1 MSRRDPCF
9 LLTGENRYIYFT
21 IIMHKVISIVL
32 PTYNEKDTISLLVE
46 EILRRISS
54 DSEIIV
60 VDDDSPDGTGDIVE
74 KIGRTDHRVRLLR
87 RKERGLTSALRAGI
101 ESARYDTV
109 IWLDADFAHPP
120 EVIPDLIDIPDDFDI
135 VVASRYI
142 TGGRDGR
149 DSAIRRIA
157 SMALNRIGRW
167 WVRSSVRDLS
177 SGFVRARKEVL
188 MDLDFR
194 GTYGDYCIDFLVRA
208 EKKGYRIMEIPYT
221 NSERE
226 EGYSKTTANPLIFLC
241 YVLLYLKTIMKL
253 RNRKYE

>member
-1 MSRRDPCF
+1 M
-9 LLTGENRYIYFT
+9 
-21 IIMHKVISIVL
+21 KKAVSIVL
-32 PTYNEKDTISLLVE
+32 PTYNEKDTIELLVA
-46 EILRRISS
+46 EILQRISS

-74 KIGRTDHRVRLLR
+74 KIGEKDLRVRLLK

-101 ESARYDTV
+101 DAALHDTV

-120 EVIPDLIDIPDDFDI
+120 EVIPELINAPADLDI

-142 TGGRDGR
+142 KGGHDGR
-149 DSAIRRIA
+149 DSKIRRLA
-157 SMALNRIGRW
+157 SVALNRVGQW

-194 GTYGDYCIDFLVRA
+194 GTYGYYCIDFLVRA
-208 EKKGYRIMEIPYT
+208 ERKGYRIKEMPYT

-226 EGYSKTTANPLIFLC
+226 EGYSKTTANPLIFLR
-241 YVLLYLKTIMKL
+241 YVLLYVRTIIKL
-253 RNRKYE
+253 R

>member
-1 MSRRDPCF
+1 
-9 LLTGENRYIYFT
+9 
-21 IIMHKVISIVL
+21 MHKIVSIIL

-46 EILRRISS
+46 EILGRISS

-60 VDDDSPDGTGDIVE
+60 VDDDSPDGTGGIVE
-74 KIGRTDHRVRLLR
+74 KISQTDPRVRLLR

-101 ESARYDTV
+101 EAARNDTV

-120 EVIPDLIDIPDDFDI
+120 EVIPDLIDAPDDFDI

-142 TGGRDGR
+142 TGGHDGR
-149 DSAIRRIA
+149 DSKIRRGA
-157 SMALNRIGRW
+157 SIVLNRIGQW

-177 SGFVRARKEVL
+177 SGFVRARKDVL
-188 MDLDFR
+188 THLDFR

-208 EKKGYRIMEIPYT
+208 EKKGYRIKEIPYT

-226 EGYSKTTANPLIFLC
+226 KGYSKTTANPLIFLR
-241 YVLLYLKTIMKL
+241 YVLLYIKTIIAL
-253 RNRKYE
+253 R

>member
-1 MSRRDPCF
+1 
-9 LLTGENRYIYFT
+9 
-21 IIMHKVISIVL
+21 MHKIVSIVL
-32 PTYNEKDTISLLVE
+32 PTYNEKDTIALLVE

-74 KIGRTDHRVRLLR
+74 KVGEKDLRVRLLR

-101 ESARYDTV
+101 DAARHDTV

-120 EVIPDLIDIPDDFDI
+120 EVIPDLINAPADLDI

-142 TGGRDGR
+142 TGGHDGR
-149 DSAIRRIA
+149 DSKIRRLA
-157 SMALNRIGRW
+157 SVALNRVGQW

-208 EKKGYRIMEIPYT
+208 ERKGCKIQEIPYT

-226 EGYSKTTANPLIFLC
+226 EGYSKTTANPLIFIR
-241 YVLLYLKTIMKL
+241 YVLLYVKTIIKL
-253 RNRKYE
+253 R

>member
-1 MSRRDPCF
+1 M
-9 LLTGENRYIYFT
+9 
-21 IIMHKVISIVL
+21 KKAVSIVL
-32 PTYNEKDTISLLVE
+32 PTYNEKDTIELLVA
-46 EILRRISS
+46 EILQRISS

-74 KIGRTDHRVRLLR
+74 KIGEKDLRVRLLK

-101 ESARYDTV
+101 DAALHDTV

-120 EVIPDLIDIPDDFDI
+120 EVIPELINAPADLDI

-142 TGGRDGR
+142 KGGHDGR
-149 DSAIRRIA
+149 DSKIRRLA
-157 SMALNRIGRW
+157 SVALNRVGQW

-208 EKKGYRIMEIPYT
+208 ERKGYRIKEMPYT

-226 EGYSKTTANPLIFLC
+226 EGYSKTTANPLIFLR
-241 YVLLYLKTIMKL
+241 YVLLYVRTIIKL
-253 RNRKYE
+253 R

>member
-1 MSRRDPCF
+1 M
-9 LLTGENRYIYFT
+9 T
-21 IIMHKVISIVL
+21 KVTSIVL
-32 PTYNEKDTISLLVE
+32 PTYNEKDTIALLLE
-46 EILRRISS
+46 EILGRISS

-74 KIGRTDHRVRLLR
+74 KIGQSDPRVRLLR
-87 RKERGLTSALRAGI
+87 RKERGLTSAIRAGI
-101 ESARYDTV
+101 DAARHDTV

-120 EVIPDLIDIPDDFDI
+120 EVIPDLIATPDDFDI

-142 TGGRDGR
+142 MGGHDGR
-149 DSAIRRIA
+149 DSTIRRMA
-157 SMALNRIGRW
+157 SFFLNRIGQW

-208 EKKGYRIMEIPYT
+208 ERKGYRIKEIPYT

-226 EGYSKTTANPLIFLC
+226 KGYSKTTANPLIFLR
-241 YVLLYLKTIMKL
+241 YVLLYIRTIIKL
-253 RNRKYE
+253 RNHRDE

>member
-1 MSRRDPCF
+1 
-9 LLTGENRYIYFT
+9 
-21 IIMHKVISIVL
+21 MHKVVSIVL
-32 PTYNEKDTISLLVE
+32 PTYNEKDTIGLLVD

-74 KIGRTDHRVRLLR
+74 KIGEKDSRVCLLR
-87 RKERGLTSALRAGI
+87 RKERGLTSAIRAGI
-101 ESARYDTV
+101 DAARNDTV

-120 EVIPDLIDIPDDFDI
+120 EVIPDLVDAPEDFDI

-142 TGGRDGR
+142 MGGHDGR
-149 DSAIRRIA
+149 DSAIRRMA
-157 SMALNRIGRW
+157 SVFLNRIGQW

-177 SGFVRARKEVL
+177 SGFVRARKDVL
-188 MDLDFR
+188 THLDFR

-208 EKKGYRIMEIPYT
+208 EKKGYRIKEIPYT

-226 EGYSKTTANPLIFLC
+226 EGYSKTTANPLIFLR
-241 YVLLYLKTIMKL
+241 YVLLYVKTIIKL
-253 RNRKYE
+253 RNHAK

>member
-1 MSRRDPCF
+1 M
-9 LLTGENRYIYFT
+9 T
-21 IIMHKVISIVL
+21 KVTSIVL
-32 PTYNEKDTISLLVE
+32 PTYNEKDTIALLLE
-46 EILRRISS
+46 EILGRISS

-74 KIGRTDHRVRLLR
+74 KIGQSDPRVRLLR
-87 RKERGLTSALRAGI
+87 RKERGLTSAIRAGI
-101 ESARYDTV
+101 DAARHDTV

-120 EVIPDLIDIPDDFDI
+120 EVIPDLIAAPDDFDI

-142 TGGRDGR
+142 TGGHDGR
-149 DSAIRRIA
+149 DSAIRRMA
-157 SMALNRIGRW
+157 SVFLNRLGQW

-177 SGFVRARKEVL
+177 SGFVRTRNDVL

-208 EKKGYRIMEIPYT
+208 ERKGYRIKEIPYT

-226 EGYSKTTANPLIFLC
+226 KGYSKTTANPLIFLR
-241 YVLLYLKTIMKL
+241 YVLLYIRTIIKL
-253 RNRKYE
+253 RNHRDE